1 MPIIQLKQGVGFV
14 DWCLLSFHHV
24 SYYHIILRILYKI
37 SSVLCGNLKRQVRR
51 GFENFN
57 SKYVVTKFLLMIIFI
72 YGT

>member
-1 MPIIQLKQGVGFV
+1 
-14 DWCLLSFHHV
+14 V

-57 SKYVVTKFLLMIIFI
+57 SKYVVTRLDEVNF
-72 YGT
+72 Y